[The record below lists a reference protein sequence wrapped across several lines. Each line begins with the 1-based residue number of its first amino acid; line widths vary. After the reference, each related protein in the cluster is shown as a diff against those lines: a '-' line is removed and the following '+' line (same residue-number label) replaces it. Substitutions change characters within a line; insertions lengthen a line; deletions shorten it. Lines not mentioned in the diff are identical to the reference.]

1 MANSGTPYR
10 KIYDDVFQPVHGGMG
25 FETFRHKIQAW
36 RKKQFIDDKTLETAN
51 LNWDFTPYAATVQV
65 NGSGDITQAWVKQS
79 ASGKAYSDLIAEI
92 RQDTQPVHIDHST
105 AESSH
110 MLEIPLYDMH
120 FGIANIDL
128 YIQTLN
134 ETAETINLRH
144 WKKVLFVIGQDLF
157 HNDDFRGRTS
167 SGRPI
172 QQIDL
177 AKAWRD
183 ARLFYL
189 VLIDAAIAQSDNV
202 EIIYNKGNHDE
213 SMAWAFVQMLKERY
227 PDAIVDDSFKARKA
241 RTFGKCFIGFTHGN
255 AKKSSP
261 RDLRG
266 QFTIAFPVEFAQ
278 STVREIHSGHL
289 HTEMDADE
297 YGIMCRR
304 LCSGNGTDEWS
315 DNEGFVGSH
324 KRFML
329 FEWSEDKL
337 ASIHYV

>member
-1 MANSGTPYR
+1 MADT
-10 KIYDDVFQPVHGGMG
+10 Q
-25 FETFRHKIQAW
+25 
-36 RKKQFIDDKTLETAN
+36 TLEAGTYSGFTAHG
-51 LNWDFTPYAATVQV
+51 ATVQV
-65 NGSGDITQAWVKQS
+65 DGKGVIRQAWIKQS
-79 ASGKAYSDLIAEI
+79 TSEKDYSDLIAEI
-92 RQDTQPVHIDHST
+92 RKDTQPVHIDHI
-105 AESSH
+105 AADSSH

-120 FGIANIDL
+120 FGIADL
-128 YIQTLN
+128 DWYIETLN
-134 ETAETINLRH
+134 ETAEIINLRH

-172 QQIDL
+172 QQINM

-189 VLIDAAIAQSDNV
+189 PLIDAAFSQSESV
-202 EIIYNKGNHDE
+202 EVVYSDGNHDE

-227 PDAIVDDSFKARKA
+227 PDCAVDDSLKPRKV
-241 RTFGKCFIGFTHGN
+241 RTFGKCFIGFTHGSV
-255 AKKSSP
+255 KRSSP

-266 QFTIAFPVEFAQ
+266 QFTVAFPVEFAQ
-278 STVREIHSGHL
+278 STVREIHAGHF

-315 DNEGFVGSH
+315 DKEGFVGSH